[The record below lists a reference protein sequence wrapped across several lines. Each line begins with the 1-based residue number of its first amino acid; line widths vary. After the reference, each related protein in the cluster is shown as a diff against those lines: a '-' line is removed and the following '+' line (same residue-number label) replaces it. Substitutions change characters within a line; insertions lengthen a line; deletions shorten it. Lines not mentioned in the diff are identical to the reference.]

1 MGWGVGGVGEWC
13 EYNSHIH
20 EHVDYTEED
29 MDEEMGE
36 MAEMEEMERDGEIDD
51 LCECLHTNELA

>member
-29 MDEEMGE
+29 MDEEMAEMAE
-36 MAEMEEMERDGEIDD
+36 MAEMEEMER
-51 LCECLHTNELA
+51 